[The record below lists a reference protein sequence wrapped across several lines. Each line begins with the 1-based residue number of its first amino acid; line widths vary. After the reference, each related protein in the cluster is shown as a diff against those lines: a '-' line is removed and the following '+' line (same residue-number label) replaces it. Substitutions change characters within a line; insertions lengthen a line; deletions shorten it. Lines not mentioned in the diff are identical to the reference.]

1 MLNKLQQ
8 KVTKLQASLDSQ
20 AHLQSDLEA
29 EVTEKNK
36 EIDARGKTEQRKHL
50 KLTFLI
56 SPINLKIKFVSKTN
70 LSLLIFSSYPN
81 GDQLVASRP
90 YEIRV
95 LKSVLRLL
103 RLVNLE
109 LKFLFLPLLPLS
121 LEEFRR

>member
-50 KLTFLI
+50 KLTFLK
-56 SPINLKIKFVSKTN
+56 NYTAH
-70 LSLLIFSSYPN
+70 IFS
-81 GDQLVASRP
+81 GREGILVSS
-90 YEIRV
+90 I
-95 LKSVLRLL
+95 
-103 RLVNLE
+103 
-109 LKFLFLPLLPLS
+109 
-121 LEEFRR
+121 